1 VAKPANKM
9 GLWMSTAL
17 VSGNMIGSGVFLL
30 PASLAKIGSISI
42 VSWVLTSLGAFALAI
57 IFSGMSILVP
67 RAGGPYVYVRK
78 GFGDFLGFQT
88 AYSYWINTWVGN
100 AAIALAAASYAR
112 SFIPILHHQFLTA
125 LTAIS
130 LVWIFTLINSRGA
143 RTAGYVQLIA
153 TICKITPLLLI
164 GILGWFYFNPDYITQ
179 SVNLTGHSD
188 FSAITSAA
196 ALTLWA
202 FTGVESAT
210 VGADAMRNPKR
221 DVPLATLMGTV
232 IAAIVY
238 ITSSVAIMGMVPAPE
253 LAASTSPFALA
264 AEKMFGQ
271 AGHYLIAVGAVIS
284 CIGALNGWIML
295 QGQVAMDAAE
305 DKLFPR
311 FFAKRNKHDVPVQG
325 MIFTSILV
333 TGLLL
338 LTSSPDLIKQF
349 DFIILL
355 AVIASLVPYLYT
367 AMAAFIIVKE
377 NPLSKRQRMLYGIA
391 AILASIYAFWAI
403 SGAGKDVIYYGFLL
417 LLFSLPLY
425 IWVCRS
431 HTKAA

>member
-1 VAKPANKM
+1 MAKPANKM

-42 VSWVLTSLGAFALAI
+42 VSWVSTSLGAFSLAI

-238 ITSSVAIMGMVPAPE
+238 ITSSVAIMGMVPASE

-271 AGHYLIAVGAVIS
+271 AGHYLDCSWCCCLLYWGFKWLDYATGAS
-284 CIGALNGWIML
+284 G
-295 QGQVAMDAAE
+295 
-305 DKLFPR
+305 
-311 FFAKRNKHDVPVQG
+311 
-325 MIFTSILV
+325 
-333 TGLLL
+333 
-338 LTSSPDLIKQF
+338 
-349 DFIILL
+349 
-355 AVIASLVPYLYT
+355 
-367 AMAAFIIVKE
+367 
-377 NPLSKRQRMLYGIA
+377 YGC
-391 AILASIYAFWAI
+391 S
-403 SGAGKDVIYYGFLL
+403 
-417 LLFSLPLY
+417 
-425 IWVCRS
+425 
-431 HTKAA
+431 